1 MRAHSVI
8 LAAFCLQAAL
18 VSASG
23 GQAGEQIGEALAV
36 IDQATATGTAGEQTL
51 RVGMQLASGDRIK
64 TDGIGQAQLLFKDGT
79 RLVVGPNS
87 ELELDEF
94 VFRAEAAE
102 NKFVV
107 NAFNGAFRF
116 ITGGAEKDAYL
127 IRTPSATIGVRGT
140 IFDFAVDAG
149 ETNLLLLHG
158 GATVC
163 GETGECTL
171 ADIEN

>member
-1 MRAHSVI
+1 MRHFRPLLFLLAG
-8 LAAFCLQAAL
+8 LAAIDLDSRTRAAD
-18 VSASG
+18 
-23 GQAGEQIGEALAV
+23 QIGEALAV

-51 RVGMQLASGDRIK
+51 RVGMQLASGDRIR
-64 TDGIGQAQLLFKDGT
+64 TDAIGQAQLLFKDGT

-87 ELELDEF
+87 DLELDEF

-140 IFDFAVDAG
+140 IFDFAVTSG

-171 ADIEN
+171 TDIEN

>member
-1 MRAHSVI
+1 MRHFRTLLFLLAG
-8 LAAFCLQAAL
+8 LAAMDLDSRTLAAD
-18 VSASG
+18 
-23 GQAGEQIGEALAV
+23 QIGEALAV

-51 RVGMQLASGDRIK
+51 RVGMQLASGDRIR
-64 TDGIGQAQLLFKDGT
+64 TDAIGQAQLLFKDGT

-87 ELELDEF
+87 DLELDEF
-94 VFRAEAAE
+94 VFRAEA
-102 NKFVV
+102 
-107 NAFNGAFRF
+107 
-116 ITGGAEKDAYL
+116 AEKDAYL

-140 IFDFAVDAG
+140 IFDFAVTSG

-171 ADIEN
+171 TDIEN